1 MKKKI
6 LFISLIFV
14 LFFSLSLTRIVEAA
28 GANEAIN
35 GLNQTAQEVGAFQ
48 EQTSQDSSYWN
59 NFLPDKIG
67 QIIGIALSFVG
78 VLFFILMIYAGIT
91 WMIAR
96 GNEQK
101 VAQAKDM
108 IINSVIG
115 IIIVFAAYAI
125 TSFIGTRILN

>member
-1 MKKKI
+1 
-6 LFISLIFV
+6 
-14 LFFSLSLTRIVEAA
+14 
-28 GANEAIN
+28 
-35 GLNQTAQEVGAFQ
+35 
-48 EQTSQDSSYWN
+48 
-59 NFLPDKIG
+59 
-67 QIIGIALSFVG
+67 
-78 VLFFILMIYAGIT
+78 MIYAGIT